1 MIKQLPTEI
10 SNMTKN
16 AVVRLQEGCGG
27 KRTSRDAIDNVY
39 TKRDVIDGIIEVWWL
54 IVLVGQVL
62 FVMCHE

>member
-1 MIKQLPTEI
+1 
-10 SNMTKN
+10 MTKN